1 MSRSIIAELVIHLKS
16 VPPIY
21 IPPAKLPLRRVTPSI
36 QHQAPHH
43 PSLQLFHPT
52 VIMAST
58 APPTA
63 PRQNYPA
70 NQTLYIQNL
79 NDKIRKE
86 DLRISLYTLFST
98 YGCVLDVNALKSM
111 KHRGQAHVAFRDV
124 VSATQAMR
132 ALQGVN
138 VYGKDMVGFFPF
150 VFFTLS

>member
-1 MSRSIIAELVIHLKS
+1 
-16 VPPIY
+16 
-21 IPPAKLPLRRVTPSI
+21 
-36 QHQAPHH
+36 
-43 PSLQLFHPT
+43 
-52 VIMAST
+52 MAST

-63 PRQNYPA
+63 PKQNFPA

-111 KHRGQAHVAFRDV
+111 KNRGQAHIAFRDV
-124 VSATQAMR
+124 ISATQAMR

-138 VYGKDMVGFFPF
+138 IYGKEMVCLGLFCY
-150 VFFTLS
+150 VF